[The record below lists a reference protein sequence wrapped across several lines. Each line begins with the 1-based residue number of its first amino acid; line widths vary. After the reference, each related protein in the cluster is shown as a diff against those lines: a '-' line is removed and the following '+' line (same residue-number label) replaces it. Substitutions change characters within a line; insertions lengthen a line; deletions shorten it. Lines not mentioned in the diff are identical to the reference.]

1 MEHISARQ
9 TAEKWG
15 VSLRRVQI
23 YLQEGRIAG
32 AVRVGRLWMI
42 PADAEKP
49 GDPRKPKQKC
59 LSTDFAQV
67 IEATIVPMPRHH
79 PAAVLDT
86 VGEDR
91 LRLHLEGELAYL
103 CGDFERVIACFH
115 RTKGDNAARLRA
127 CSLTI
132 AAAITTGD
140 YALFSEIEAYLKD
153 VIDANIGTAVSA
165 VAQLSLDTA
174 YVSAIA
180 PNMVSDWVKSGDLR
194 AVPPKVKPDAVYR
207 RAKYFQCL
215 GKFDVMLATAQ
226 TGLAFCPP
234 DQEITF
240 PGIYLRLSC
249 AVACC
254 AMGQMSEA
262 EHYLMEALHICLPHG
277 FITPFAE
284 SVTAFGGLLEKCLK
298 RDFPAYHD
306 MITQQWQDTF
316 ANWISFHNYFTQNNI
331 TSILSLH
338 KYEIAQLAAKR
349 MPYTKIA
356 KRLDIS
362 VGQVKSTLSEIYA
375 ELLISDKRELS
386 KFIL

>member
-9 TAEKWG
+9 TAERWG
-15 VSLRRVQI
+15 ISLRRVQI

-49 GDPRKPKQKC
+49 GDLCGPKQKC

-115 RTKGDNAARLRA
+115 CTKGDDAVRLCA

-132 AAAITTGD
+132 ATAITTGD
-140 YALFSEIEAYLKD
+140 YVLFSEIEVYLKSI
-153 VIDANIGTAVSA
+153 IDANIGTAISA

-180 PNMVSDWVKSGDLR
+180 PNMVSDWLKSGDLR
-194 AVPPKVKPDAVYR
+194 AVPSKVKPDAVYR
-207 RAKYFQCL
+207 RVKYFQCL

-226 TGLAFCPP
+226 TGLAFP
-234 DQEITF
+234 
-240 PGIYLRLSC
+240 
-249 AVACC
+249 
-254 AMGQMSEA
+254 
-262 EHYLMEALHICLPHG
+262 
-277 FITPFAE
+277 
-284 SVTAFGGLLEKCLK
+284 TA
-298 RDFPAYHD
+298 
-306 MITQQWQDTF
+306 
-316 ANWISFHNYFTQNNI
+316 
-331 TSILSLH
+331 SLH
-338 KYEIAQLAAKR
+338 
-349 MPYTKIA
+349 
-356 KRLDIS
+356 RLRS
-362 VGQVKSTLSEIYA
+362 
-375 ELLISDKRELS
+375 R
-386 KFIL
+386 

>member
-1 MEHISARQ
+1 M
-9 TAEKWG
+9 
-15 VSLRRVQI
+15 
-23 YLQEGRIAG
+23 
-32 AVRVGRLWMI
+32 
-42 PADAEKP
+42 
-49 GDPRKPKQKC
+49 
-59 LSTDFAQV
+59 
-67 IEATIVPMPRHH
+67 
-79 PAAVLDT
+79 LDT

-115 RTKGDNAARLRA
+115 RTKGDDAARLRT

-132 AAAITTGD
+132 ATAITTGD
-140 YALFSEIEAYLKD
+140 YVLFSEIEVYLKSI
-153 VIDANIGTAVSA
+153 IDANIGTAISA

-180 PNMVSDWVKSGDLR
+180 PNMVSDWLKSGDLR
-194 AVPPKVKPDAVYR
+194 AVPSKVKPDAVYR
-207 RAKYFQCL
+207 RVKYFQCL

-226 TGLAFCPP
+226 TGLAFCP
-234 DQEITF
+234 QEEITF
-240 PGIYLRLSC
+240 LGIYLRLSC

-262 EHYLMEALHICLPHG
+262 EHYLMEVLHTCLSHG

-298 RDFPAYHD
+298 RDFPAYRD
-306 MITQQWQDTF
+306 MITQQWQNTF
-316 ANWISFHNYFTQNNI
+316 TNWISFHNYFTQNNI
-331 TSILSLH
+331 TSMLTLH

-362 VGQVKSTLSEIYA
+362 VGQVKNILAEIYA
-375 ELLISDKRELS
+375 ELLIFDKRELS